1 MSYLFSV
8 RLGNKAEK
16 QFKTLDRK
24 MRERLETL
32 FKILELNPVPR
43 EFHYDLEKLAGRE
56 DSYRVRLSSF
66 RAIYRIYWSE
76 KVVRVEKIERKS
88 DSTYD

>member
-1 MSYLFSV
+1 MFSV

-16 QFKTLDRK
+16 QFRALDRK

-32 FKILELNPVPR
+32 FKVLELDPVPR
-43 EFHYDLEKLAGRE
+43 EFHYDLEKIAGRE
-56 DSYRVRLSSF
+56 DSYRGRLSSF
-66 RAIYRIYWSE
+66 RAIYRVYWIE

-88 DSTYD
+88 DNTYD